1 VAIEGFGKVGGGVA
15 REVIR
20 RGGRVAAVSTLAGCI
35 ADPLGIDI
43 GLLLALR
50 SAHGD
55 ACVAHYGLP
64 VAAPG
69 HLFTRVDAD
78 VIVPGTRP
86 GVITAQTAAALPQSV
101 RVIAPAANAPYTEQ
115 GAQVLRER
123 DILALPDF
131 VCNAGA
137 VLGYRAPAGAT
148 PEQVLTAAGA
158 TITEVIAALMRHEG
172 GPLAGGLVQA
182 QGFLRGW
189 WGEPPAPPFA
199 PAA

>member
-1 VAIEGFGKVGGGVA
+1 
-15 REVIR
+15 
-20 RGGRVAAVSTLAGCI
+20 VAAVSTLAGCI

-64 VAAPG
+64 VAPPG
-69 HLFTRVDAD
+69 HLFTTVDAD

-86 GVITAQTAAALPQSV
+86 GMITAQTAAALPQNV
-101 RVIAPAANAPYTEQ
+101 RVIAPAANAPYTEE
-115 GAQVLRER
+115 GARVLRER

-137 VLGYRAPAGAT
+137 VLGYRAPADAT
-148 PEQVLTAAGA
+148 PEQVLTAAGT
-158 TITEVIAALMRHEG
+158 TIAEVITALMPHEG
-172 GPLAGGLVQA
+172 GPLAGGLAQA

>member
-1 VAIEGFGKVGGGVA
+1 VA

-35 ADPLGIDI
+35 ADPLGVDI

-64 VAAPG
+64 VAPPG
-69 HLFTRVDAD
+69 HLFTGVDAD

-86 GVITAQTAAALPQSV
+86 GVITGHTAASLPGSV

-115 GAQVLRER
+115 GAGVLRER

-137 VLGYRAPAGAT
+137 VLGYRAPADAT
-148 PEQVLTAAGA
+148 PEQVLTAAGI
-158 TITEVIAALMRHEG
+158 TIAEVITAVMACEA
-172 GPLAGGLVQA
+172 GPLAGALAQA
-182 QGFLRGW
+182 HEFLRGW
-189 WGEPPAPPFA
+189 WGEPPRAPFA
-199 PAA
+199 PPA